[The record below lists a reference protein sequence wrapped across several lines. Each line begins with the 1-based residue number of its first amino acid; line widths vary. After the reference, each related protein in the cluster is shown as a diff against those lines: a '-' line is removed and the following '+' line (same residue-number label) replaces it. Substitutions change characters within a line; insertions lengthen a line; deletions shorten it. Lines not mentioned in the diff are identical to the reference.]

1 MTQKPQQTIV
11 QTKIKH
17 YNKFRSV
24 ITAALIWLQIT
35 IDTGKK
41 LKVETEV
48 KERN

>member
-1 MTQKPQQTIV
+1 MTKKPQQTIV

-17 YNKFRSV
+17 YNRFRSV